1 MAEKRIKNELD
12 TDYRIIGIA
21 SSLKEYT
28 LCYHLNRLLGC
39 DFHKLKDL
47 MFEPTDRSR
56 TSRFSVFKATST
68 DEQATFLFFANKNNG
83 EMLLP
88 EAASFDFL
96 LQVTG
101 KNEDDFIEG
110 ITEGIRHF
118 PDVLLTAEIP
128 LKKIRNKERL
138 VYEEEKPARKL
149 ITPKRFNR

>member
-21 SSLKEYT
+21 TSLKEYT

-39 DFHKLKDL
+39 DFNKLKDL

-56 TSRFSVFKATST
+56 TSHFSVFKGISNDGQSA
-68 DEQATFLFFANKNNG
+68 FLFFANKNNG

-88 EAASFDFL
+88 EAGSFDFL

-101 KNEDDFIEG
+101 RNEDDFIEG
-110 ITEGIRHF
+110 ITEGIWQF

-128 LKKIRNKERL
+128 LKKIKNNERL
-138 VYEEEKPARKL
+138 VYEEEKPIRKR
-149 ITPKRFNR
+149 IIPKRFNQ